1 MLSYVDRILVAV
13 GVGAKAAETFGA
25 LLGAEV
31 RRESESRTLGARRWT
46 LALGESEIELLEP
59 VGTGPVSAF
68 TERRGD
74 GLFAAG
80 FATAEGTA
88 LARRLESRGVRFTE
102 EGEQLHLPPEALDG
116 MRVVISPEERRSGPG
131 PVGHLYEVTKM
142 ASDWRAAADRMADL
156 FDLDP
161 ARFSPITSEAFG
173 YTGSLLLFDPP
184 ARLDRIEL
192 AQVTD
197 PASAMGRFVDKRG
210 ASLYMCFV
218 ETDTP
223 KEIVERLERQGA
235 RWTDAPGDENA
246 EHFFIHPASL
256 HGVLMGVSRTNVA
269 WLWSGRPELSGTS

>member
-1 MLSYVDRILVAV
+1 MLTGVDRILVAV
-13 GVGAKAAETFGA
+13 RDAAKAAETFGA

-46 LALGESEIELLEP
+46 LAFGESEVELLEP
-59 VGTGPVSAF
+59 AGTGPVSTF
-68 TERRGD
+68 TERWGD

-88 LARRLESRGVRFTE
+88 LAGRLASRGVRFTE
-102 EGEQLHLPPEALDG
+102 EGGQLHLPPEALDG
-116 MRVVISPEERRSGPG
+116 MRIVISPEERRSGPG

-142 ASDWRAAADRMADL
+142 TAHWRTSADGIADL

-197 PASAMGRFVDKRG
+197 PASAMGRFVARRG
-210 ASLYMCFV
+210 TSLYMCFV
-218 ETDTP
+218 ETDAP
-223 KEIVERLERQGA
+223 DAIVERLEQRGA
-235 RWTDAPGDENA
+235 RWTDAPGDQNA
-246 EHFFIHPASL
+246 EHLFIHPASL
-256 HGVLMGVSRTNVA
+256 HGILMGVSRTNLA
-269 WLWSGRPELSGTS
+269 WMWSGRPDLS